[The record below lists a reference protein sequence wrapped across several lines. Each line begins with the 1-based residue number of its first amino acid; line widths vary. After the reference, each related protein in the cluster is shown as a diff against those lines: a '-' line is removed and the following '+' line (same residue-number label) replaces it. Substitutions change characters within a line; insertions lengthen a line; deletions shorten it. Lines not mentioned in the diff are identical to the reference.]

1 MKRKKPSS
9 YDVPGHDAVPNV
21 RADYGLPKAA
31 PVRTSNPNIVNSFE
45 PGVRLQGDAVNV
57 VHPPQRRSRSKG
69 RRA

>member
-1 MKRKKPSS
+1 MKRKKSSS

-31 PVRTSNPNIVNSFE
+31 PVRTTNPQTVNSFE

-57 VHPPQRRSRSKG
+57 VHLPQRRSRSK

>member
-9 YDVPGHDAVPNV
+9 YDVPGHDARPTPGM
-21 RADYGLPKAA
+21 DYGTPKAA
-31 PVRTSNPNIVNSFE
+31 PVRTTNPQTVNSFQ

-57 VHPPQRRSRSKG
+57 VHPPQRRSRSK